1 MNTGMSQE
9 TLKESDVNLTFRM
22 SKARVFGRSEASSYG
37 FLQRKAKVAAR
48 RDQGISRRRLGRVF
62 GRILSSRFEASPTRD
77 YSPEIVETF
86 LSYAMPDSDSDALN
100 VAQGSADLSA
110 VSVHHANFCGFY
122 PAMVERI
129 EGQNALCAVQVGK
142 VELQL
147 PFPVEVLKA
156 CNLNLGDRF
165 RWRPSADGSVGPGDL
180 ELVEKSSDAV
190 ELPSD
195 WLRTIVEGNHQDDD
209 LAEIEPITPL
219 VETKI
224 GGKYFLLRARFEN
237 ADG

>member
-1 MNTGMSQE
+1 MNKVISQE
-9 TLKESDVNLTFRM
+9 TLKESEGILASRIHA
-22 SKARVFGRSEASSYG
+22 ARVFGQSAANVYG
-37 FLQRKAKVAAR
+37 VSQRKAEVAFR
-48 RDQGISRRRLGRVF
+48 GDQTLSGIRMGRVL
-62 GRILSSRFEASPTRD
+62 GQIRSSAFEASPTRD
-77 YSPEIVETF
+77 YFPEVVETF
-86 LSYAMPDSDSDALN
+86 FCYAMPEADSDALN
-100 VAQGSADLSA
+100 VASGSADLSS
-110 VSVHHANFCGFY
+110 VSVHHATFCGFY

-129 EGQNALCAVQVGK
+129 VGQNAFCAVQVGK

-165 RWRPSADGSVGPGDL
+165 RWRPSADGSVTPGNL

-209 LAEIEPITPL
+209 LAEVEPITPL

-224 GGKYFLLRARFEN
+224 GGKYFLLKT
-237 ADG
+237 G